1 MAIAWPQIWGIIAI
15 GVGIYWIIKREVPIG
30 IEGRPPS
37 YHARGKWAVLLGIS
51 AIIIGLIVALEI
63 PKQIKIDKCLD
74 NGGRYDYENDKC
86 VQGDVYK
93 PSN

>member
-1 MAIAWPQIWGIIAI
+1 MEIAWPQIWGIIAI
-15 GVGIYWIIKREVPIG
+15 GVGIYWIINRDVPVG
-30 IEGRPPS
+30 IEGSPPS
-37 YHARGKWAVLLGIS
+37 FHARGKWAVLLGIV

-74 NGGRYDYENDKC
+74 NGGKYDYENNKC
-86 VQGDVYK
+86 DYGEAYK